1 MDKNEELH
9 RNIITASGIFLSEPF
24 HYDHDQWSDE
34 ETIDYIDQYKCR
46 LYKELHP
53 NDIWEAIFQL
63 ADELSTNFIR
73 KTKEKN
79 SE

>member
-1 MDKNEELH
+1 MDKHEELH

-34 ETIDYIDQYKCR
+34 ETIDYIDQYKYR